1 MNDCEWGKCEICGKE
16 GALQRTRFY
25 YAVKCE
31 CHNHSHSEFV
41 RHCENCAAVEP
52 KETRLV
58 ISTEEL
64 KRITSHL
71 AKQDDMQ

>member
-1 MNDCEWGKCEICGKE
+1 MTKTDIEWLE
-16 GALQRTRFY
+16 
-25 YAVKCE
+25 YANQF
-31 CHNHSHSEFV
+31 HYDNH
-41 RHCENCAAVEP
+41 P